1 MFAKE
6 VYIARRS
13 TLLQKMAQTAPQ
25 GQRGI
30 ALFVGN
36 AEAAAQYRDN
46 AYKFRQDSSWLYY
59 FGIDEPF
66 MAAVIDLDSGDEC
79 IFADDVE
86 LGDIIWMGP
95 QPSVASKAA
104 LAGVGR
110 TAPYNDV
117 RPVVEA
123 ALTAGRKVHFLP
135 PSRYF
140 NTMKLSSLAGV
151 ATEDVTRVAPMD
163 KDGGR
168 HASEELVKAV
178 ISMRLVKEP
187 CEIEQLDDAGALGQ
201 SPRDGACRSRP
212 SFPSTGKPSTT
223 TSTTR

>member
-66 MAAVIDLDSGDEC
+66 MAAVIDRK
-79 IFADDVE
+79 
-86 LGDIIWMGP
+86 
-95 QPSVASKAA
+95 SV
-104 LAGVGR
+104 V
-110 TAPYNDV
+110 
-117 RPVVEA
+117 
-123 ALTAGRKVHFLP
+123 
-135 PSRYF
+135 
-140 NTMKLSSLAGV
+140 
-151 ATEDVTRVAPMD
+151 
-163 KDGGR
+163 
-168 HASEELVKAV
+168 
-178 ISMRLVKEP
+178 
-187 CEIEQLDDAGALGQ
+187 
-201 SPRDGACRSRP
+201 
-212 SFPSTGKPSTT
+212 
-223 TSTTR
+223 